1 MENSVKKRIYTYI
14 RENYKP
20 GKSVLLTQIAEQFAS
35 IKPSTIKETLRR
47 LCLQGSLLRIK
58 PGLYQLPSDKV
69 PLVLQTGS
77 VIDAIE
83 TLYLKDEKNSPV
95 GYLSG
100 INFANMLGLTTQT
113 AAADYII
120 SNNVANKKREIKI
133 NNIRFIINRSRYEVN
148 RDNYKLL
155 QVLDLLPNLK
165 QYSDFTY
172 DEAMI
177 EIKKYLRDVKLPL
190 DKMTEIIGHYPGK
203 AQILFYQAGLQN
215 DIAQK

>member
-1 MENSVKKRIYTYI
+1 MENSLKKRIYTYI

-20 GKSVLLTQIAEQFAS
+20 GKSILLTQIVEQFAS
-35 IKPSTIKETLRR
+35 IRSGTIKETLRR
-47 LCLQGSLLRIK
+47 LYLQGTLLRIK
-58 PGLYQLPSDKV
+58 PGLYQLPSDEV

-83 TLYLKDEKNSPV
+83 TLYLIDEKNSPV

-100 INFANMLGLTTQT
+100 INFANKLGLTTQT

-148 RDNYKLL
+148 RENYKLL

-172 DEAMI
+172 DESLK
-177 EIKKYLRDVKLPL
+177 EIKKYLRDVKIPL
-190 DKMTEIIGHYPGK
+190 DKMTDIVGRYPEK
-203 AQILFYQAGLQN
+203 AQLLFYQAGLHN